1 MNTMAWTLD
10 EVAAITGGEV
20 VGDTT
25 AIVTSVGT
33 DSRSVIDGSLFVA
46 ILGEHFDGHE
56 FAAMAIKEG
65 AVGALVS
72 AATFFTREAGGE
84 HVPAVVVENTLGAL
98 LALAE
103 DHRDRFAGKVIAI
116 TGSTGKTST
125 KDLLAAV
132 LPHAHASPRSFNN
145 NIGVPIT
152 ILGAPL
158 DAPFMIVEVGSRS
171 RGHIDHLMS
180 AVRPDVAV
188 ITNLGVVHLE
198 TFGTLAA
205 LADAKWELAAAVGS
219 AGHVVIPVDEPR
231 LARDTDARVWT
242 FGENG
247 TVGFADLTVDAC
259 GLSTFTLVFEGD
271 RYPVR
276 LRMAGQHQVLNAAAA
291 FAAAVAAGADP
302 QEVAAGLELATGSPW
317 RMEIHRGRFT
327 VVNDAYN
334 ANPDSMRSAIETVTR
349 MPGRRIAVVGYMAE
363 LGQVAAQEHSKIGQ
377 LLRERHYE
385 SVVIVGEEPGM
396 AEAYGPSAVRVD
408 TVADAVE
415 ATLGLVRTGDVVLVK
430 ASRSV
435 GLEHVAA
442 RLVEEANA

>member
-1 MNTMAWTLD
+1 MNTIAWTLE

-33 DSRSVIDGSLFVA
+33 DSRSVTDGSLFVA
-46 ILGEHFDGHE
+46 IRGEHFDGHE

-72 AATFFTREAGGE
+72 AATFFTGEAGGE
-84 HVPAVVVENTLGAL
+84 HVPAVVVENTLDAL

-103 DHRDRFAGKVIAI
+103 DHRNRFAGKVIAI

-132 LPHAHASPRSFNN
+132 LPDGHASPRSFNN
-145 NIGVPIT
+145 DIGVPIT

-158 DAPFMIVEVGSRS
+158 DAPFMVVEVGSRG

-198 TFGTLAA
+198 TFGTMAA

-247 TVGFADLTVDAC
+247 TVGFADVTVDAC
-259 GLSTFTLVFEGD
+259 GLSSFTLVFDGD

-327 VVNDAYN
+327 VVNDTYN

-349 MPGRRIAVVGYMAE
+349 MLGRRIAVVGYMAE
-363 LGQVAAQEHSKIGQ
+363 LGQVSAQEHSKIGQ
-377 LLRERHYE
+377 LLRERHYA

-396 AEAYGPSAVRVD
+396 AEAYGPSAVRVA

-415 ATLGLVRTGDVVLVK
+415 ITLGLVRTGDVVLVK

-435 GLEHVAA
+435 GLEQVAA
-442 RLVEEANA
+442 RLIEEANA